1 MDFLIMGDAEIALM
15 ISLLIIPL
23 VIWLQIWVRGRKVQ
37 RQNELGDEE
46 FDTTSGA
53 FVSIILEGVAVVGGL
68 IMIIVASG
76 GVIKYIANFYLSMS

>member
-46 FDTTSGA
+46 FDTTGGA

-68 IMIIVASG
+68 IMIIVAAG
-76 GVIKYIANFYLSMS
+76 GVIKYIVNFYMNMS

>member
-15 ISLLIIPL
+15 ISLLIIPA
-23 VIWLQIWVRGRKVQ
+23 VIWLQIWVKGRKIK
-37 RQNELGDEE
+37 RQNEIGDEE
-46 FDTTSGA
+46 FDTTSKA

-76 GVIKYIANFYLSMS
+76 GIIKYVMTFYMS

>member
-1 MDFLIMGDAEIALM
+1 MDFLILGDAEIALM

-23 VIWLQIWVRGRKVQ
+23 VIWLQIWVKGRRVK

-46 FDTTSGA
+46 FDTTRGA

-68 IMIIVASG
+68 IMIIVATG
-76 GVIKYIANFYLSMS
+76 GVIKYILNFYMS

>member
-15 ISLLIIPL
+15 ICLLIIPL

-37 RQNELGDEE
+37 RLNKLGDEE

-76 GVIKYIANFYLSMS
+76 GVIKYILNFYMA

>member
-15 ISLLIIPL
+15 ICLLIIPL

-37 RQNELGDEE
+37 RLNKLGDEE
-46 FDTTSGA
+46 FDTTGGA

-76 GVIKYIANFYLSMS
+76 GVIKYVLNFYMN

>member
-1 MDFLIMGDAEIALM
+1 MDFLILGDAEIALM

-23 VIWLQIWVRGRKVQ
+23 VIWLQIWVKGRRVK

-46 FDTTSGA
+46 FDTTRGA

-68 IMIIVASG
+68 IMIIVATG
-76 GVIKYIANFYLSMS
+76 GVIKYILNFYMN

>member
-23 VIWLQIWVRGRKVQ
+23 AIWLQIWVRDRKI
-37 RQNELGDEE
+37 RRRNEIGDEE
-46 FDTTSGA
+46 FETTSGA
-53 FVSIILEGVAVVGGL
+53 FVSIILEGTAMIGGL

-76 GVIKYIANFYLSMS
+76 GVIKYILNFYMA